1 MMIEPRCLSAF
12 RLGPHRF
19 PEDFVDIGKR
29 FHWAGAGASERWRR
43 SAAHVSP
50 QAVIDARLGVHRFRS
65 PRWARP
71 ICSSSQ
77 IDFMTRSRLMGGVAG
92 HLLT

>member
-29 FHWAGAGASERWRR
+29 FHWAGAGASERRRR
-43 SAAHVSP
+43 SVRKRNRQRLAAHSR
-50 QAVIDARLGVHRFRS
+50 RLRR
-65 PRWARP
+65 
-71 ICSSSQ
+71 
-77 IDFMTRSRLMGGVAG
+77 
-92 HLLT
+92 